1 MGPQALVAVWT
12 WITFGVVAFVLYKIA
27 WKPILAALDA
37 RENRIRHAV
46 DDADRLRKELES
58 LETKRRAMLAEV
70 DARTQQLIAE
80 ARAGAAHAA
89 ENVERRSAE
98 KVKILYENAERDI
111 TALKNAAIMDIRQEQ
126 MNLILGVASRLVAAD
141 MDTEKNRALTDKLLA
156 ELK

>member
-37 RENRIRHAV
+37 REDRIRQSV
-46 DDADRLRKELES
+46 GEADRLRAELAA
-58 LETKRRAMLAEV
+58 LDDKRRAMLAEV
-70 DARTQQLIAE
+70 ETRTQQLIAE

-89 ENVERRSAE
+89 ENVERRSVE

-111 TALKNAAIMDIRQEQ
+111 TAMKRAALAEIRTEQ
-126 MNLILGVASRLVAAD
+126 LNLILGVAGRLVAAD